1 MNTLS
6 IFSGGQIWLETAFW
20 PTLAFAVLIITVHVG
35 LLGCQRYFPDN
46 TLTTQPVMEHYELDF
61 KVKHLTRG
69 VLGGLAGVGLS
80 AFLMGI
86 ATWAMHDFASPI
98 LLVCGAFGGLGFGL
112 LTKGNRKIRGL
123 VTCLFGVAAILVAMF
138 AAYITP
144 VGTQQVQNLATGA
157 TNVVNIYLGDEYSL
171 AGFLSIQLSN
181 INMLFFSTLGLIA
194 AYLGNRD
201 YP

>member
-1 MNTLS
+1 MEQS
-6 IFSGGQIWLETAFW
+6 E
-20 PTLAFAVLIITVHVG
+20 VG
-35 LLGCQRYFPDN
+35 
-46 TLTTQPVMEHYELDF
+46 F

-69 VLGGLAGVGLS
+69 VLGGLTGVGLS

-86 ATWAMHDFASPI
+86 ATWAMHDFAAPI

-123 VTCLFGVAAILVAMF
+123 VACLFGLAAIFVAFF

-144 VGTQQVQNLATGA
+144 VGTQQVQNLATGS
-157 TNVVNIYLGDEYSL
+157 TYVVNIYLGDEYSL
-171 AGFLSIQLSN
+171 AGFLTAQLSN
-181 INMLFFSTLGLIA
+181 INMLFYSALGLIA
-194 AYLGNRD
+194 AYLGSKN